1 MEEFFELPNNDY
13 LIGSSNISGVGVSN
27 IGMLYFNYAEK
38 QSQEYMKQV
47 ILGNLAISLPVEI
60 GLLLEIERVEF
71 CCMIQQI
78 RL

>member
-1 MEEFFELPNNDY
+1 
-13 LIGSSNISGVGVSN
+13 
-27 IGMLYFNYAEK
+27 
-38 QSQEYMKQV
+38 MKQV